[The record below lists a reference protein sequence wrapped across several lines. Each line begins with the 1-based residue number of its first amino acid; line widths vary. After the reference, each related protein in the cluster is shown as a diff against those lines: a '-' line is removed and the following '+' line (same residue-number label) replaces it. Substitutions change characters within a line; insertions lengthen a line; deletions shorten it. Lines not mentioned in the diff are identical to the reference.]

1 MSMKTNPKWLKMEA
15 IEELCKGCSYSYEE
29 HSDTLNWS
37 LKNNVE
43 RPSDESIELKRQELI
58 SSYPIK
64 ILREHR
70 DRLLQET
77 DWWTLRESDGVVMTQ
92 EQKDY
97 RKALRDLPSTANP
110 DVDDRLKLI
119 NVSWPTKPE

>member
-58 SSYPIK
+58 S
-64 ILREHR
+64 
-70 DRLLQET
+70 
-77 DWWTLRESDGVVMTQ
+77 
-92 EQKDY
+92 
-97 RKALRDLPSTANP
+97 
-110 DVDDRLKLI
+110 
-119 NVSWPTKPE
+119 